1 MLSDNIKILRKKKG
15 YSQETLAE
23 QLHVVRQ
30 TISKWEKG
38 ISVPDAV
45 MLDRMAELFEVPV
58 SVLLGGGLEVEE
70 EQPSELN
77 EIAQQLAVLNDQ
89 LVQQAVRRRK
99 VIRYAFVGVFAAIFV
114 LIGAAIGLRVYTE
127 SQLRDEASL
136 RTVRYECTLDGE
148 SYVYEASY
156 NSQYQ
161 ILYEGGDAWIS
172 NHVRPEQYEDVNVL
186 SAQMQDYFE
195 EKGGTCTIIDKIR
208 KSFVLLYFLWFWV
221 FYLPGNSSLLI

>member
-15 YSQETLAE
+15 YSQETMAE

-58 SVLLGGGLEVEE
+58 SVLLGGRLEVEE

-195 EKGGTCTIIDKIR
+195 EKGGTCTIIDEN
-208 KSFVLLYFLWFWV
+208 
-221 FYLPGNSSLLI
+221 P

>member
-1 MLSDNIKILRKKKG
+1 M
-15 YSQETLAE
+15 
-23 QLHVVRQ
+23 
-30 TISKWEKG
+30 
-38 ISVPDAV
+38 
-45 MLDRMAELFEVPV
+45 
-58 SVLLGGGLEVEE
+58 
-70 EQPSELN
+70 
-77 EIAQQLAVLNDQ
+77 
-89 LVQQAVRRRK
+89 
-99 VIRYAFVGVFAAIFV
+99 IRYAFVGVFAAIFV

-172 NHVRPEQYEDVNVL
+172 NHVRPKQYEDVNVL

-195 EKGGTCTIIDKIR
+195 EKGGTCKIIDEN
-208 KSFVLLYFLWFWV
+208 
-221 FYLPGNSSLLI
+221 P

>member
-195 EKGGTCTIIDKIR
+195 EKGGTCMIIDEN
-208 KSFVLLYFLWFWV
+208 
-221 FYLPGNSSLLI
+221 P

>member
-161 ILYEGGDAWIS
+161 ILYEGRRCLDFEPCAAGAVRGCECAVGADAGLL
-172 NHVRPEQYEDVNVL
+172 R
-186 SAQMQDYFE
+186 
-195 EKGGTCTIIDKIR
+195 R
-208 KSFVLLYFLWFWV
+208 KRR
-221 FYLPGNSSLLI
+221 NMHDH

>member
-161 ILYEGGDAWIS
+161 ILYEGGDTWIS
-172 NHVRPEQYEDVNVL
+172 NHVQPEQYEDVNVL

-195 EKGGTCTIIDKIR
+195 EKGGTCTIIDEN
-208 KSFVLLYFLWFWV
+208 
-221 FYLPGNSSLLI
+221 P

>member
-1 MLSDNIKILRKKKG
+1 MCCW
-15 YSQETLAE
+15 A
-23 QLHVVRQ
+23 
-30 TISKWEKG
+30 
-38 ISVPDAV
+38 A
-45 MLDRMAELFEVPV
+45 
-58 SVLLGGGLEVEE
+58 
-70 EQPSELN
+70 
-77 EIAQQLAVLNDQ
+77 DQ
-89 LVQQAVRRRK
+89 LVQQAVRRRE
-99 VIRYAFVGVFAAIFV
+99 VIRHAFVGVFAAIFV

-172 NHVRPEQYEDVNVL
+172 NHVQPEQYEDVNVL

-195 EKGGTCTIIDKIR
+195 EKGGTCTIIDEN
-208 KSFVLLYFLWFWV
+208 
-221 FYLPGNSSLLI
+221 P

>member
-77 EIAQQLAVLNDQ
+77 KIAQQLAVLNDQ

-136 RTVRYECTLDGE
+136 RAVRYECTLDGE

-195 EKGGTCTIIDKIR
+195 EKGGTCKIIDEN
-208 KSFVLLYFLWFWV
+208 
-221 FYLPGNSSLLI
+221 P

>member
-156 NSQYQ
+156 NSQDQ

-195 EKGGTCTIIDKIR
+195 EKGGTCTIIDKN
-208 KSFVLLYFLWFWV
+208 
-221 FYLPGNSSLLI
+221 P

>member
-45 MLDRMAELFEVPV
+45 MLDRMAGLFEVPV

-195 EKGGTCTIIDKIR
+195 EKGGTCTIIDKN
-208 KSFVLLYFLWFWV
+208 
-221 FYLPGNSSLLI
+221 P

>member
-156 NSQYQ
+156 NSQCQ

-195 EKGGTCTIIDKIR
+195 EKGGTCTIIDKN
-208 KSFVLLYFLWFWV
+208 
-221 FYLPGNSSLLI
+221 P

>member
-30 TISKWEKG
+30 TISKWEKV

-195 EKGGTCTIIDKIR
+195 EKGGTCKIIDEN
-208 KSFVLLYFLWFWV
+208 
-221 FYLPGNSSLLI
+221 P

>member
-1 MLSDNIKILRKKKG
+1 MPQRQFLSYDRPIKYEEDTVILSDNIKILRKKKG

-77 EIAQQLAVLNDQ
+77 EIVQQLAVLNDQ

-172 NHVRPEQYEDVNVL
+172 NHVQPEQYEDVNVL

-195 EKGGTCTIIDKIR
+195 EKGGTCTIIDEN
-208 KSFVLLYFLWFWV
+208 
-221 FYLPGNSSLLI
+221 P

>member
-1 MLSDNIKILRKKKG
+1 
-15 YSQETLAE
+15 
-23 QLHVVRQ
+23 
-30 TISKWEKG
+30 
-38 ISVPDAV
+38 

-127 SQLRDEASL
+127 S
-136 RTVRYECTLDGE
+136 
-148 SYVYEASY
+148 YVYEASY

-195 EKGGTCTIIDKIR
+195 EKGGTCTIIDEN
-208 KSFVLLYFLWFWV
+208 
-221 FYLPGNSSLLI
+221 P

>member
-1 MLSDNIKILRKKKG
+1 MITSKYCESKKG

-195 EKGGTCTIIDKIR
+195 EKGGTCKIIDEN
-208 KSFVLLYFLWFWV
+208 
-221 FYLPGNSSLLI
+221 P

>member
-1 MLSDNIKILRKKKG
+1 MLSDNIKILRKKKE

-195 EKGGTCTIIDKIR
+195 EKGGTCTIIDKN
-208 KSFVLLYFLWFWV
+208 
-221 FYLPGNSSLLI
+221 P

>member
-127 SQLRDEASL
+127 SQLRDEALL

-195 EKGGTCTIIDKIR
+195 EKGGTCTIIDEN
-208 KSFVLLYFLWFWV
+208 
-221 FYLPGNSSLLI
+221 P

>member
-172 NHVRPEQYEDVNVL
+172 NHVRSEQYEDVNVL

-195 EKGGTCTIIDKIR
+195 EKGGTCKIIDEN
-208 KSFVLLYFLWFWV
+208 
-221 FYLPGNSSLLI
+221 P

>member
-1 MLSDNIKILRKKKG
+1 MDENMALTPHETREILFYKTDNGDVKVEILL
-15 YSQETLAE
+15 YQENLWLTQA
-23 QLHVVRQ
+23 
-30 TISKWEKG
+30 K
-38 ISVPDAV
+38 
-45 MLDRMAELFEVPV
+45 MAELFEVPV
-58 SVLLGGGLEVEE
+58 SVLLGGRLEVEE

-172 NHVRPEQYEDVNVL
+172 NHVQPEQYEDVNVL

-195 EKGGTCTIIDKIR
+195 EKGGTCTIIDEN
-208 KSFVLLYFLWFWV
+208 
-221 FYLPGNSSLLI
+221 P

>member
-45 MLDRMAELFEVPV
+45 MRMAELFEVPV

-172 NHVRPEQYEDVNVL
+172 NHVQPEQYEDVNVL

-195 EKGGTCTIIDKIR
+195 EKGGTCTIIDEN
-208 KSFVLLYFLWFWV
+208 
-221 FYLPGNSSLLI
+221 P

>member
-148 SYVYEASY
+148 SYVASY

-195 EKGGTCTIIDKIR
+195 EKGGTCTIIDKN
-208 KSFVLLYFLWFWV
+208 
-221 FYLPGNSSLLI
+221 P

>member
-58 SVLLGGGLEVEE
+58 SVLLGGGPEVEE

-99 VIRYAFVGVFAAIFV
+99 VIRYAFVGVFVAIFI
-114 LIGAAIGLRVYTE
+114 LIGTEIALRVYTE
-127 SQLRDEASL
+127 SKLRDEASL

-172 NHVRPEQYEDVNVL
+172 NHVQPEQYEDVNVL

-195 EKGGTCTIIDKIR
+195 EKGGTCTIIDEN
-208 KSFVLLYFLWFWV
+208 
-221 FYLPGNSSLLI
+221 P

>member
-136 RTVRYECTLDGE
+136 RTVRYEGTLDGE
-148 SYVYEASY
+148 SYVYEDSY

-161 ILYEGGDAWIS
+161 ILYDGGDAWIS

-195 EKGGTCTIIDKIR
+195 EKGGTCTIIDKN
-208 KSFVLLYFLWFWV
+208 
-221 FYLPGNSSLLI
+221 P

>member
-1 MLSDNIKILRKKKG
+1 
-15 YSQETLAE
+15 
-23 QLHVVRQ
+23 
-30 TISKWEKG
+30 
-38 ISVPDAV
+38 

-136 RTVRYECTLDGE
+136 HTVRYECTLDGE

-195 EKGGTCTIIDKIR
+195 EKGGTCTIIDEN
-208 KSFVLLYFLWFWV
+208 
-221 FYLPGNSSLLI
+221 P

>member
-172 NHVRPEQYEDVNVL
+172 NHVRPEQYED
-186 SAQMQDYFE
+186 
-195 EKGGTCTIIDKIR
+195 C
-208 KSFVLLYFLWFWV
+208 LLYT
-221 FYLPGNSSLLI
+221 SDAADE

>member
-161 ILYEGGDAWIS
+161 ILYEGGDDWIS

-195 EKGGTCTIIDKIR
+195 EKGGTCTIIDEN
-208 KSFVLLYFLWFWV
+208 
-221 FYLPGNSSLLI
+221 P

>member
-45 MLDRMAELFEVPV
+45 MLDRMAALFEVPV

-156 NSQYQ
+156 YSQYQ

-195 EKGGTCTIIDKIR
+195 EKGGTCTIIDEN
-208 KSFVLLYFLWFWV
+208 
-221 FYLPGNSSLLI
+221 P

>member
-58 SVLLGGGLEVEE
+58 SVLLGGRLEVEE

-99 VIRYAFVGVFAAIFV
+99 VIRYAFVGVF
-114 LIGAAIGLRVYTE
+114 AAIGLRVYTE

-172 NHVRPEQYEDVNVL
+172 NHVQPEQYEDVNVL

-195 EKGGTCTIIDKIR
+195 EKGGTCTIIDEN
-208 KSFVLLYFLWFWV
+208 
-221 FYLPGNSSLLI
+221 P

>member
-58 SVLLGGGLEVEE
+58 SVLLGGRLEVEE

-114 LIGAAIGLRVYTE
+114 LIGVYTE

-172 NHVRPEQYEDVNVL
+172 NHVQPEQYEDVNVL

-195 EKGGTCTIIDKIR
+195 EKGGTCTIIDEN
-208 KSFVLLYFLWFWV
+208 
-221 FYLPGNSSLLI
+221 P

>member
-161 ILYEGGDAWIS
+161 ILYEAGDAWIS
-172 NHVRPEQYEDVNVL
+172 NHVQPEQYEDVNVL

-195 EKGGTCTIIDKIR
+195 EKGGTCTIIDEN
-208 KSFVLLYFLWFWV
+208 
-221 FYLPGNSSLLI
+221 P

>member
-58 SVLLGGGLEVEE
+58 SVLLGGGPEVEE

-114 LIGAAIGLRVYTE
+114 LIGTAIALRVYTE
-127 SQLRDEASL
+127 SKLRDEASL
-136 RTVRYECTLDGE
+136 HTVRYECTLDGE

-195 EKGGTCTIIDKIR
+195 EKGGTCTIIDEN
-208 KSFVLLYFLWFWV
+208 
-221 FYLPGNSSLLI
+221 P

>member
-172 NHVRPEQYEDVNVL
+172 NYVRPEQYEDVNVL

-195 EKGGTCTIIDKIR
+195 EKGGTCTIIDEN
-208 KSFVLLYFLWFWV
+208 
-221 FYLPGNSSLLI
+221 P

>member
-156 NSQYQ
+156 TR
-161 ILYEGGDAWIS
+161 A
-172 NHVRPEQYEDVNVL
+172 
-186 SAQMQDYFE
+186 AM
-195 EKGGTCTIIDKIR
+195 
-208 KSFVLLYFLWFWV
+208 
-221 FYLPGNSSLLI
+221 PGFRTMCGRSSTRM

>member
-45 MLDRMAELFEVPV
+45 RLDRMAELFEVPV

-195 EKGGTCTIIDKIR
+195 EKGGTCTIIDEN
-208 KSFVLLYFLWFWV
+208 
-221 FYLPGNSSLLI
+221 P

>member
-58 SVLLGGGLEVEE
+58 SVLLRGGLEVEE

-195 EKGGTCTIIDKIR
+195 EKGGTCTIIDKN
-208 KSFVLLYFLWFWV
+208 
-221 FYLPGNSSLLI
+221 P